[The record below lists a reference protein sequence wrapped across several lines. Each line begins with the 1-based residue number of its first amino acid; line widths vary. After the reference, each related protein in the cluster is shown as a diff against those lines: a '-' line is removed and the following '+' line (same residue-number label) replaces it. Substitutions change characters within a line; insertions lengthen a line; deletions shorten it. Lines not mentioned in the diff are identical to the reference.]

1 MTIDIRTWVLEKLE
15 LVKDYPQVLIIDSLR
30 LLPESDSMIHRF
42 ANDNGFTAV
51 VASTNLVFREL
62 YEHAIDDPETK
73 KILVID
79 RAPLRRRTSHT
90 TMQAPPPFYPDILS
104 KISQDARIVID
115 LRQFLQETTGDP
127 DWPQDVNTPAYARL
141 IAKNFNSVLKAHKNL
156 RTANPGR
163 FTDNDFKRI
172 VAYASLGIGE
182 LAFKKLDARD
192 YWKIGLLGHDALN
205 TLDSL
210 TPEITKTI
218 KEQLL
223 KAPKPFSWF
232 SQYDPED
239 VIRALYLALILSQ
252 HIENWQPLL
261 ANISYSLKPFS
272 GIDTQAIKDA
282 AQKLIEFNP
291 VKVQNDLEELTKAL
305 DKPTLQFIVIAQ
317 MKMDTQ
323 DGFFSAVTK
332 EHFSVLIRSLALFMA
347 LGNVLSSKP
356 AWAEHKKISEILFSP
371 SMRKDRAFID
381 SLSSPPWSRLKE
393 AYRLV
398 LNVQNLKDKLVH
410 FKKNLSVTKT
420 TDLSFKMFA
429 ELWGLEKVSRL
440 EYYLSSLERL
450 VDTADL
456 LPCQFPDLPDIF
468 NETMDQIRKNL
479 QMLAKDVH
487 DSLNQVNLRFQE
499 MVKAQYPEWIKAGE
513 KPLPLFDTYPILTS
527 QFIRRCLKKHWKNPY
542 NEKAMLLI
550 FDGMRYDIWDD
561 LLKPMLLNRMD
572 ILEEFPGSSLIPSE
586 THITRKAISAG
597 TFPDEF
603 DMKKGEDYLLR
614 TALLRELKYVQE
626 VEVVTP
632 EGSGTGETVH
642 YRAGNL
648 DVYIFELCDKELHKI
663 GIKSLPDGRY
673 VPARPLAFIY
683 DQYIKDI
690 LTKEVMAIVRAIS
703 PDTKVFIVADHGFGR
718 IGRSPLS
725 FDEND
730 LCENTD
736 CKYLNCWLKKTFTDA
751 NLTDEVQ
758 GNIIAFTPG
767 QLRMPKEEGHT
778 VKAGP
783 AVKKTYETIIF
794 PKTGY
799 SFSRPGSP
807 YKPDAY
813 SHGGISMQ
821 ELIIPMVALKVRS
834 QQEGFLTIDQIKG
847 PKEAVEGEEIEFR
860 LRLAKR
866 KLNDRPDE
874 DVRVDVEAT
883 YSREPDRYSL
893 PHQALFVSHQGTDI
907 VYRFVPNPEDATADE
922 RRQGRMERVFNI
934 TVSYS
939 AGSKVFKN
947 SRMFAFAVK
956 LNTEQIIRRVGSL
969 GGILGLTPKSMKG
982 TIHS

>member
-1 MTIDIRTWVLEKLE
+1 MMIDIRTWVLEKLE
-15 LVKDYPQVLIIDSLR
+15 LVKDYPRVLIIDSLW
-30 LLPESDSMIHRF
+30 LLPESDGMIHQF
-42 ANDNGFTAV
+42 ANDNGFTAI

-73 KILVID
+73 KILIID

-90 TMQAPPPFYPDILS
+90 TMQAPPLFYPDILS

-115 LRQFLQETTGDP
+115 LRQFLRETTGDP
-127 DWPQDVNTPAYARL
+127 DWHQDVNIPAYARL
-141 IAKNFNSVLKAHKNL
+141 ITKNFNSVLRAHKNL

-182 LAFKKLDARD
+182 LAFKKLDAKD
-192 YWKIGLLGHDALN
+192 YWKIGLLGHEALN

-210 TPEITKTI
+210 TPEITTAI
-218 KEQLL
+218 KGQLL

-232 SQYDPED
+232 AQYDPED

-261 ANISYSLKPFS
+261 ANICYSLKPFS
-272 GIDTQAIKDA
+272 EIDTQTIKDA
-282 AQKLIEFNP
+282 AQKLIEFNSA
-291 VKVQNDLEELTKAL
+291 KVQSDLEELTKTL
-305 DKPTLQFIVIAQ
+305 DKATIQFIVITQ
-317 MKMDTQ
+317 LKMDTQ

-332 EHFSVLIRSLALFMA
+332 EHFSVLIRSLALFM
-347 LGNVLSSKP
+347 VLSDVLSNKP
-356 AWAEHKKISEILFSP
+356 AWAEHTKIAEILFSP

-381 SLSSPPWSRLKE
+381 SLSSGTWSRLKE
-393 AYRLV
+393 AYRLA

-410 FKKNLSVTKT
+410 FKKNLDVTKT

-440 EYYLSSLERL
+440 EYYLSSLERI

-456 LPCQFPDLPDIF
+456 LPCQFSDLPDIF
-468 NETMDQIRKNL
+468 TAMMDQIRKNL
-479 QMLAKDVH
+479 QILAKDVY

-527 QFIRRCLKKHWKNPY
+527 QFIRRCLKKHWNPY

-572 ILEEFPGSSLIPSE
+572 VLEEFPGSSLIPSE

-603 DMKKGEDYLLR
+603 NMKKGEDYPLR

-663 GIKSLPDGRY
+663 GIKSLKDGRF

-683 DQYIKDI
+683 DQYIKDM
-690 LTKEVMAIVRAIS
+690 LTKEVMAIVRTVS
-703 PDTKVFIVADHGFGR
+703 PETKIFIVADHGFGR

-725 FDEND
+725 PDEND

-736 CKYLNCWLKKTFTDA
+736 CSYLNCWLKKPFADA
-751 NLTDEVQ
+751 NLTNEVQ
-758 GNIIAFTPG
+758 GNIIAFTPEE
-767 QLRMPKEEGHT
+767 LRMPKEESHT
-778 VKAGP
+778 LKAGP
-783 AVKKTYETIIF
+783 TVKKTYKTIIF

-821 ELIIPMVALKVRS
+821 ELIIPMVALKVRT
-834 QQEGFLTIDQIKG
+834 QQEGFLVIDQIKG
-847 PKEAVEGEEIEFR
+847 PTEAVEGEEIEFQ
-860 LRLAKR
+860 LKLVKR
-866 KLNDRPDE
+866 KLEGRPDE
-874 DVRVDVEAT
+874 DVRVDVEAV
-883 YSREPDRYSL
+883 YSREPDRFSL
-893 PHQALFVSHQGTDI
+893 PHQALFVPQQGIDV
-907 VYRFVPNPEDATADE
+907 VYCFVPNPEDASTDE
-922 RRQGRMERVFNI
+922 RRQGRMERVINI

-939 AGSKVFKN
+939 KGNKVFKN
-947 SRMFAFAVK
+947 SRVFAFAVK

-982 TIHS
+982 KING